1 MVESNE
7 DTPNSLVEALNTV
20 GELSQR
26 VVETYVRLWQLEI
39 WLRRMV
45 YVEFRAA
52 YGDEWENYIDT
63 NQAKKYRKADDELK
77 HMPTPE
83 ADLLSYSTFSDVC
96 STIDKEWKFFQ
107 HYLPPQKLWTAK
119 LIEIKQIRNRV
130 AHFRRGHLDD
140 LQRTLQLLRDLDKG
154 FWNFCTSYNATCPA
168 LPPTEDPVIHRF
180 IHRNQFP
187 YRQIE
192 DNTWSMIGIADPNAW
207 FAVTIEIISREWS
220 KNNKSFPIAGKQG
233 FLYDVVI
240 VSRKQRYFDYR
251 RYFEDT
257 QSLHKHCAHLIP
269 DRFSNSFRVTIPSIL
284 GEDKI
289 IEIIDGFIFWLSN
302 SLHSPILKLSKEE
315 VQALAD
321 EMPEYILSPSNP
333 LAFLEPSMQCSF
345 FGVLNS

>member
-7 DTPNSLVEALNTV
+7 DIPNRLIEALNTV
-20 GELSQR
+20 GELPER

-52 YGDEWENYIDT
+52 YGDEWETHIVTSRGRNS
-63 NQAKKYRKADDELK
+63 READDRLT

-96 STIDKEWKFFQ
+96 STIEKESFWQYFQ
-107 HYLPPQKLWTAK
+107 QYLPPKDLWTAK
-119 LIEIKQIRNRV
+119 LIEIKLIRNRV
-130 AHFRRGHLDD
+130 AHFRRGHFDD

-154 FWNFCTSYNATCPA
+154 FWGFCTSYNATRPV
-168 LPPTEDPVIHRF
+168 LPPTDDPVIHKF
-180 IHRNQFP
+180 IHLNQFP
-187 YRQIE
+187 YQQIE
-192 DNTWSMIGIADPNAW
+192 DNKWVMIGIADPNAW

-220 KNNKSFPIAGKQG
+220 KNNRIPPIAGKQG
-233 FLYDVVI
+233 FFYDVVI
-240 VSRKQRYFDYR
+240 VGRKQRNFDYR

-257 QSLHKHCAHLIP
+257 QSLHKHCVHLVP
-269 DRFSNSFRVTIPSIL
+269 DSFSNSLRVTIPSIL
-284 GEDKI
+284 GKDKI

-302 SLHSPILKLSKEE
+302 SLHSPILKLSKDE
-315 VQALAD
+315 VRALAD
-321 EMPEYILSPSNP
+321 EMPEYILNPSNP

-345 FGVLNS
+345 FGI